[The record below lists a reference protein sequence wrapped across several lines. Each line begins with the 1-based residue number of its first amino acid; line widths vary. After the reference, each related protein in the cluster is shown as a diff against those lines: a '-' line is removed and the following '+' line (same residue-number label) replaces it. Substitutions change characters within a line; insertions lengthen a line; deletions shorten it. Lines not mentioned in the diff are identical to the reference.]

1 MSEISEYNVKISVI
15 NIIKS
20 LIEKVDVIQ
29 DKMVTFCIEMKYI
42 KQKKLNSRDKQIK
55 RAVTVIRNTFNKL
68 MPNSTTLTSST
79 CSTQPKN
86 KKKKNQ

>member
-42 KQKKLNSRDKQIK
+42 KQKK
-55 RAVTVIRNTFNKL
+55 
-68 MPNSTTLTSST
+68 
-79 CSTQPKN
+79 
-86 KKKKNQ
+86 

>member
-20 LIEKVDVIQ
+20 LIVKVDVIQ

-42 KQKKLNSRDKQIK
+42 KQKKLSICYLNVMHHIYIHMR
-55 RAVTVIRNTFNKL
+55 
-68 MPNSTTLTSST
+68 
-79 CSTQPKN
+79 
-86 KKKKNQ
+86 